1 MNSQD
6 SKSCR
11 FGHRKF
17 AESHILR
24 LEEEHFPR
32 MKLRGPIKTW
42 PQANRPGMRLRPL
55 DQEDKR
61 HRTKGRTNRR
71 TDGPLT
77 FDPNIILGTA
87 ATPRRL
93 PLSLPCSAPSVAHP
107 SFFHPSQLRDATRR
121 RSTLMRLISRLARLK
136 KERESGRDEEE
147 TAPATAAPS
156 LGSPAPATAECR
168 ERERERRPLLELRAQ
183 LPLDLAS

>member
-107 SFFHPSQLRDATRR
+107 SIHPSFSPSTAATRPDATTEHFNEINFPSRSIEEGRR
-121 RSTLMRLISRLARLK
+121 ER
-136 KERESGRDEEE
+136 KEEEE
-147 TAPATAAPS
+147 TAA
-156 LGSPAPATAECR
+156 APATDR
-168 ERERERRPLLELRAQ
+168 DPQRLLL
-183 LPLDLAS
+183 